1 MAFPGTTAQDQNY
14 ATKQLNSK
22 YVVVFIASMVCLED
36 DARVDQH

>member
-1 MAFPGTTAQDQNY
+1 MAFLGTSAQNQNY
-14 ATKQLNSK
+14 DTKQLNSK